1 MLDGG
6 WRFGPYELH
15 AGTDRVMRGRKRLS
29 FTETVVKLLTVLARN
44 GGEPVPREE
53 IFGAVWAVQMMDD
66 HTLSMHMSRLR
77 QELGEEIIP
86 PSQGGGYRLGGAVE
100 PILTGPEA
108 EAFRLCVK
116 FIEADEKRQR
126 MPDTEWDAAY
136 LHHADEVRAA
146 LDWVL
151 AVPGRKHLAIR
162 LAGASGRIWQRLGAL
177 TEGRAYLDRAVALID
192 DDVRPI
198 DAAGALYYA
207 GVLIREADRPRSLA
221 LFERAAAL
229 YQRLQKRDRLGD
241 VFGLI
246 GGTQLFLGRYEAAR
260 ASLHQAEKI
269 LILADQSKALL
280 NVFNDLGNLATLQQR
295 PQEAIRYFGQ
305 ARDIARL
312 LNDPVRESYI
322 ILNIGELEF
331 GQGAVDRAIER
342 ASEAAAGLAS
352 APVSYRLRPIVNLAI
367 YHAIAGNLGKAKKSA
382 KEAIGLSASDGGH
395 WLRLCL
401 QVWAY
406 LAARSGQAADAA
418 RLLGFVEAL
427 FVKIGEVRDASDQQL
442 YDRLMRKLRAS
453 LTSDSLDVW
462 RNEGG
467 YWSEAQAVQ
476 WVKDKIAAPEKTAT
490 TRSRK

>member
-6 WRFGPYELH
+6 WRFGPYELY
-15 AGTDRVMRGRKRLS
+15 AGTDRVMRGRKRLA
-29 FTETVVKLLTVLARN
+29 FTETEVKLLSVLARN
-44 GGEPVPREE
+44 GGEAVSREE
-53 IFGAVWAVQMMDD
+53 IFGAVWSVQMTDD
-66 HTLSMHMSRLR
+66 HTLTMHMSRLR

-100 PILTGPEA
+100 PILTVPELQVLWLSA
-108 EAFRLCVK
+108 V

-136 LHHADEVRAA
+136 LHHADAIRAA
-146 LDWVL
+146 LDWAL
-151 AVPGRKHLAIR
+151 DVPGRRHLAIR

-192 DDVRPI
+192 DDVRPA

-221 LFERAAAL
+221 LLERAAAL
-229 YQRLQKRDRLGD
+229 YQRLQKRERLGA
-241 VFGLI
+241 VLGLI
-246 GGTQLFLGRYEAAR
+246 GGTQLFLGRYDAAR
-260 ASLHQAEKI
+260 ASLLQAEKI
-269 LILADQSKALL
+269 LVLGDQSKALL
-280 NVFNDLGNLATLQQR
+280 NIFNGLGILAAMQKA

-312 LNDPVRESYI
+312 LNDPLRGNYI
-322 ILNIGELEF
+322 LLNIGELEF
-331 GQGAVDRAIER
+331 EQGAVDRAIER

-352 APVSYRLRPIVNLAI
+352 EPASYRVRAIVNLAI

-382 KEAIGLSASDGGH
+382 KEALDLAAADGGH

-406 LAARSGQAADAA
+406 IAAYSGRAADAA
-418 RLLGFVEAL
+418 RLLGFVDAL
-427 FVKIGEVRDASDQQL
+427 FAKVGEVRDPSDQQI

-453 LTSDSLDVW
+453 LSPESFDVW
-462 RNEGG
+462 RREGG
-467 YWSEAQAVQ
+467 TWSEAQAVQ
-476 WVKDKIAAPEKTAT
+476 WVKDRIAAPEKTGGGKK
-490 TRSRK
+490 S